1 MISSFLVRG
10 VEQRPPRMWV
20 FSLGWYDCISSC
32 LWCPEV
38 VIPACWGMSLL
49 GGGLFDFPFHSRG
62 VVQRPTRY
70 EFLGGDLFDFSY
82 SGLWG
87 CTTACL
93 DMGFLGV
100 T

>member
-20 FSLGWYDCISSC
+20 FLWGGMIVFLPA

-38 VIPACWGMSLL
+38 FIPTCWGMSLL

-82 SGLWG
+82 SSPGG
-87 CTTACL
+87 
-93 DMGFLGV
+93 
-100 T
+100 